1 MRRADIARLVASKD
15 RARGEK
21 HHQQFKRRKPQ
32 QQSGRWRAHVCDDAP
47 EQAAKACGQ
56 THKHA
61 GAWEWDRSNCSY
73 CDWHSFI
80 LTRGLWLY
88 GANEG
93 PTGAA
98 FAPRVRKENA
108 MRGFDQMKQESVKP
122 QGFSDPSAGRAALL
136 QAPCANAV
144 ALCKTA
150 NREMQSQMQIA
161 KRFANQRKATKQINR
176 STLMTV
182 RNKIAA
188 LAFVVLSATAASGA
202 AQAQL
207 ALQNG
212 AFVSTSG
219 SQTTGSGITSLNLGD
234 AGSYTNIT
242 VVNMMPMS
250 LTYGSVTTNISFT
263 GQSVL
268 VDGGGLAPSANNYL
282 LAQLNGSV
290 TLDFSQTQRYFA
302 TRWMTQD
309 SGNTFSF
316 YNNNQLVASTT
327 GAAVK
332 PMSIASTGTISSFV
346 DFNFTELGY
355 DRVVVT
361 GAIAGAVE
369 FGEIT
374 FSGDV
379 QAAPIPLNA
388 ASLGGLMSFLMML
401 AMRGKGGTQVAI
413 RVALASI
420 TPRRRTLA

>member
-1 MRRADIARLVASKD
+1 
-15 RARGEK
+15 
-21 HHQQFKRRKPQ
+21 
-32 QQSGRWRAHVCDDAP
+32 
-47 EQAAKACGQ
+47 
-56 THKHA
+56 
-61 GAWEWDRSNCSY
+61 
-73 CDWHSFI
+73 
-80 LTRGLWLY
+80 
-88 GANEG
+88 
-93 PTGAA
+93 
-98 FAPRVRKENA
+98 
-108 MRGFDQMKQESVKP
+108 
-122 QGFSDPSAGRAALL
+122 
-136 QAPCANAV
+136 
-144 ALCKTA
+144 
-150 NREMQSQMQIA
+150 
-161 KRFANQRKATKQINR
+161 
-176 STLMTV
+176 MTV

-242 VVNMMPMS
+242 VVNMMPIS